1 MLDLWGVPSPKI
13 FYERRHSIRVGI
25 TGVFGKKSG
34 FLPVVQG
41 RVDGFPEIRRT
52 DISAPDGFYNGIKYL
67 NFTGNVIING

>member
-1 MLDLWGVPSPKI
+1 MDISLHIIVRNNANLP
-13 FYERRHSIRVGI
+13 
-25 TGVFGKKSG
+25 G